1 MHQLA
6 RCSTPISSAL
16 YQLAVCAAHFVE
28 ERGIDIFRVACERD
42 FEGIIA
48 KQKDTPYVESVRWV
62 KIKNP
67 GYSQA
72 AKWQEELQRRRA
84 R

>member
-1 MHQLA
+1 M
-6 RCSTPISSAL
+6 
-16 YQLAVCAAHFVE
+16 CAAPFVE
-28 ERGIDIFRVACERD
+28 ERGIDIFRVACKRD
-42 FEGIIA
+42 LESVIA
-48 KQKDTPYVESVRWV
+48 KQKDTPHIESVRWV

-72 AKWQEELQRRRA
+72 AGWREEFQRRRA